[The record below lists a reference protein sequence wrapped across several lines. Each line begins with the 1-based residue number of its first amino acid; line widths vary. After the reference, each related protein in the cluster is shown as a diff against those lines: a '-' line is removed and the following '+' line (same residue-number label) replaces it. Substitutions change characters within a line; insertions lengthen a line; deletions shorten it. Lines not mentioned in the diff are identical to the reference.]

1 MCGSQPGFY
10 FNLKIEI
17 ITSLTSFLVTLFLGF
32 FFLFLFSF
40 SHFLFLTS
48 FFFFSKMV
56 SSVVK
61 LLTLDT
67 APNTVFLVGVFMSAP
82 CPPGFLLPVALLQT
96 GLHDR
101 PVGPYCDSGLTGLS
115 VADVHT
121 QKAESVPPAHK
132 DICEGP
138 NYYGLYYKCVSKHFI
153 INWNSAS

>member
-17 ITSLTSFLVTLFLGF
+17 ITSLTFLVTLLLGF
-32 FFLFLFSF
+32 FFLFLFF
-40 SHFLFLTS
+40 YHFLFLT
-48 FFFFSKMV
+48 FFFSKMV

-67 APNTVFLVGVFMSAP
+67 APNTVFLDGFFLSAP

-101 PVGPYCDSGLTGLS
+101 PVGPYCDSGPTGLS

-121 QKAESVPPAHK
+121 SVRSTCP
-132 DICEGP
+132 
-138 NYYGLYYKCVSKHFI
+138 
-153 INWNSAS
+153 